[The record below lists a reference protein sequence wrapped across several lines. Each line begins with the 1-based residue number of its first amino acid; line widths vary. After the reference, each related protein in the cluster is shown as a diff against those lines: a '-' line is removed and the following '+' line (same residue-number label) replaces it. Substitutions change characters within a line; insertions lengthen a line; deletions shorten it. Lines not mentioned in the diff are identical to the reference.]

1 MKNRTAPAGSLV
13 ALVVALALAGMTE
26 PDTVEAQSPVTTTA
40 ELNVLSDYF
49 FAGIPFATGAVSQAR
64 LSVATPGGITL
75 NAFSVYDYD
84 ASAVTEFD
92 LYGDYYT
99 QVAPTV
105 GLFVGAALYNFDLGT
120 SWEGTPEV
128 YGGLV
133 FTAPLNPT
141 LYVAHDFD
149 LGDGTHATLTLSHSA
164 PLGPSGA
171 TLDLAGNLDYNN
183 NYYVDF
189 SGFSYVDAGASVGI
203 PVGPITVSP
212 MFTVLLALDDAF
224 QQQAGID
231 DTETVFGVS
240 ATAVF

>member
-1 MKNRTAPAGSLV
+1 MKNRNASVGSSA
-13 ALVVALALAGMTE
+13 ALVFAFALASVAA
-26 PDTVEAQSPVTTTA
+26 PDTLEGQSPITTTA

-49 FAGIPFATGAVSQAR
+49 FAGIPFASGAVSQAR
-64 LSVATPGGITL
+64 VSVATPGGFTF

-84 ASAVTEFD
+84 ANDITEFD

-99 QVAPTV
+99 QLAPAV

-120 SWEGTPEV
+120 SWEATPEV

-149 LGDGTHATLTLSHSA
+149 LGDGTHATFMLSHSA
-164 PLGPSGA
+164 PLGTSGA
-171 TLDLAGNLDYNN
+171 TLDLAGNLDYNSD
-183 NYYVDF
+183 YYVDF
-189 SGFSYVDAGASVGI
+189 SGFAYADLGASLGI

-212 MFTVLLALDDAF
+212 SFVLLLALDDEF
-224 QQQAGID
+224 QTQAGID
-231 DTETVFGVS
+231 DAESVFGLS
-240 ATAVF
+240 ATATF

>member
-1 MKNRTAPAGSLV
+1 MKNRTVSVGASA
-13 ALVVALALAGMTE
+13 ALVCALAFTCVAT
-26 PDTVEAQSPVTTTA
+26 PDTAEGQSPVTTTA
-40 ELNVLSDYF
+40 ELNVLSDYL

-64 LSVATPGGITL
+64 VTVATPGGLSL

-84 ASAVTEFD
+84 AGSVTEFD
-92 LYGDYYT
+92 LYGDYYA

-149 LGDGTHATLTLSHSA
+149 LGDGTHAALMLSQST
-164 PLGPSGA
+164 PLGASGA
-171 TLDLAGNLDYNN
+171 TFDLAGNLEYNN
-183 NYYVDF
+183 DYYVDF
-189 SGFSYVDAGASVGI
+189 SGFAYADARASVGI
-203 PVGPITVSP
+203 PVGPVTVSP
-212 MFTVLLALDDAF
+212 SFLVLLALDNDF
-224 QQQAGID
+224 QQQAGIG